1 MAAVTAARTLD
12 DPYRVL
18 FDRLSAGAARCR
30 LIFTGEQVTSVE
42 ILHCNAAFD
51 AMRGVL
57 PHLFDVFARVRTGPA
72 ESLQLRIDGRVLA
85 VSAYPTNSEE
95 VMVVIDDV
103 TEREAL
109 ERQSRVSQDRFEQ
122 AFNGNAA
129 AMVIAKQEDLRI
141 LDVNPRWLE
150 MFRATREEVIG
161 RTTVELGLISAEA
174 AETRIAQHRQYV
186 AGYDIELALR
196 RRDGTPITVLASA
209 KPIVIAEGPCTL
221 TTLLDI
227 TARKQAE
234 EAFELAFSASPAGMI
249 LVHAATDTIVAVNQR
264 ILEMTGYP
272 REHYV
277 GRRANEIPLIQQPSR
292 AMLLDELARHGRLES
307 FEVELA
313 RADGSGMWTL
323 ASTEVVT
330 LHETKHRL
338 SAFTDITDRKRAEE
352 TLREINNELE
362 RRVRERTRELETTNR
377 DLEAFT
383 SSVSHDLR
391 APLRTMSGFSEMLL
405 EDFAPQLPPEAQGLL
420 TRIHTSGT
428 RLRGLIEDLLAFSR
442 LGRNAI
448 KRTTVDLDAMV
459 RDVVAELLAGR
470 DYADRVD
477 LSIGPLGTCSADPS
491 LLRAVWTNL
500 IDNAL
505 KYTRTRER
513 IEIQIGCEDRA
524 GTLVYFVQD
533 NGVGFDPRYA
543 DRLFGMFQRLHS
555 TSEFEGTGVGLANVR
570 RIVERHHGTV
580 AASSDF
586 GHGSRFEFT
595 LGQT

>member
-1 MAAVTAARTLD
+1 MAAVTAARTLE
-12 DPYRVL
+12 DPYRLL
-18 FDRLSAGAARCR
+18 FDRLAAGAARCR
-30 LIFTGEQVTSVE
+30 VILTGGRVTDVE
-42 ILHCNAAFD
+42 ILHYNAPFEKV
-51 AMRGVL
+51 RSVV
-57 PHLFDVFARVRTGPA
+57 PHLFDVFARVRQGQA
-72 ESLQLRIDGRVLA
+72 ESLQLRIEHRVLA
-85 VSAYPTNSEE
+85 VSAYPTSSDE

-103 TEREAL
+103 TEREEL
-109 ERQSRVSQDRFEQ
+109 EHRSKVSQDRFEQ

-161 RTTVELGLISAEA
+161 RTTVELGLISPEA
-174 AETRIAQHRQYV
+174 ATTRIAQHRQYT

-249 LVHAATDTIVAVNQR
+249 LVHATTDTIVAVNQR

-272 REHYV
+272 REHYI
-277 GRRANEIPLIQQPSR
+277 GRRASEIPLIQQPSR
-292 AMLLDELARHGRLES
+292 AVLLDELAHHGRLES

-313 RADGSGMWTL
+313 RADGHGMWTL
-323 ASTEVVT
+323 ASTEIVT

-391 APLRTMSGFSEMLL
+391 APLRTMSGFSE
-405 EDFAPQLPPEAQGLL
+405 
-420 TRIHTSGT
+420 
-428 RLRGLIEDLLAFSR
+428 
-442 LGRNAI
+442 
-448 KRTTVDLDAMV
+448 
-459 RDVVAELLAGR
+459 
-470 DYADRVD
+470 
-477 LSIGPLGTCSADPS
+477 
-491 LLRAVWTNL
+491 
-500 IDNAL
+500 
-505 KYTRTRER
+505 
-513 IEIQIGCEDRA
+513 
-524 GTLVYFVQD
+524 
-533 NGVGFDPRYA
+533 
-543 DRLFGMFQRLHS
+543 
-555 TSEFEGTGVGLANVR
+555 
-570 RIVERHHGTV
+570 
-580 AASSDF
+580 
-586 GHGSRFEFT
+586 
-595 LGQT
+595 

>member
-1 MAAVTAARTLD
+1 MAAVTAARIFE
-12 DPYRVL
+12 DPYRAL

-30 LIFTGEQVTSVE
+30 LVLGGDRVTDVE
-42 ILHCNAAFD
+42 ILHCNAAFE
-51 AMRGVL
+51 AVRSVL
-57 PHLFDVFARVRTGPA
+57 PHLFDVFSRVRQGTA
-72 ESLQLRIDGRVLA
+72 ESLQLRIGRRVLA
-85 VSAYPTNSEE
+85 VSAYPTSADE

-103 TEREAL
+103 TEREEL
-109 ERQSRVSQDRFEQ
+109 EHRSKASQDRFEQ

-129 AMVIAKQEDLRI
+129 AMVIAKQDDLRI
-141 LDVNPRWLE
+141 IDVNPRWLE
-150 MFRATREEVIG
+150 MFGATREEVIG
-161 RTTVELGLISAEA
+161 RTSVELGLISAEDA
-174 AETRIAQHRQYV
+174 TTRIAQHRQYA

-196 RRDGTPITVLASA
+196 RRDGTPIVVLASA
-209 KPIVIAEGPCTL
+209 KPIVIADGPCTL

-234 EAFELAFSASPAGMI
+234 EAFALAFSASPAGMM
-249 LVHAATDTIVAVNQR
+249 LVHATTDTIVAVNER
-264 ILEMTGYP
+264 IVEMTGHP
-272 REHYV
+272 REYFV
-277 GRRANEIPLIQQPSR
+277 GHRSSEIRLIRVPAR
-292 AMLLDELARHGRLES
+292 EVLLAEIARHGRLDS

-313 RADGSGMWTL
+313 RADGGGLWTI

-330 LHETKHRL
+330 LHATKHRL
-338 SAFTDITDRKRAEE
+338 TAFTDISDRKRAEQ
-352 TLREINNELE
+352 TLREINSELE

-405 EDFAPQLPPEAQGLL
+405 EDFAANLPAEAQGLL
-420 TRIHTSGT
+420 TRIHASGT
-428 RLRGLIEDLLAFSR
+428 RLRSLIEDLLAFSR
-442 LGRNAI
+442 LGRNALA
-448 KRTTVDLDAMV
+448 RVTVDLDAMV
-459 RDVVAELLAGR
+459 RDVVSELLAGR
-470 DYADRVD
+470 AGADRVD

-491 LLRAVWTNL
+491 LLRSVWTNL

-505 KYTRTRER
+505 KYSRTRDR

-524 GTLVYFVQD
+524 GTRVYVVQD

-555 TSEFEGTGVGLANVR
+555 SSEFEGSGVGLANVR

-580 AASSDF
+580 AASSEL